1 MKKVISVN
9 AGSSSLKFQLFDMPS
24 EKVLT
29 SGIAERVGMEMGIF
43 TIKVNDEKIT
53 KELPIKNH
61 KVAVELLLEALVK
74 YKIVDDLN
82 EIVGAGHRIVQGGSY
97 YSESVLVDDEAVRLV
112 DELAELAP
120 LHNHAHLTGY
130 YAFKEALPN
139 IEHVFVFDTAF
150 HQTMK
155 SEVYTYPVPYQ
166 WLKDYRVRRYGAH
179 GTSHQYVANRCAE
192 LMNKDVKDLKII
204 TCHLGNGASISAVE
218 GGKCVNTSMGFT
230 PLAGIMMG
238 TRCGD
243 IDPAIVLYMMN
254 KTGMSTAEMD
264 TTLNKKS
271 GMLGV
276 SGISSDARDVDAA
289 AKEGNERA
297 ILTQKIYVNRI
308 VNVVGGYYMQM
319 GGCDAI
325 VFTAGLGENDSNIRQ
340 MVCDGLASGMKLVID
355 PIKNAATRSKEVM
368 FSLPD
373 SKVQAWI
380 IPTNEELVI
389 ARDTYH
395 LLGLAND

>member
-24 EKVLT
+24 EEVLT
-29 SGIAERVGMEMGIF
+29 SGIAERVGMDMGVF
-43 TIKVNDEKIT
+43 TIKVNGEKIT
-53 KELPIKNH
+53 KNIPIANH
-61 KVAVELLLEALVK
+61 KVAVELLLEALVEH
-74 YKIVDDLN
+74 KIVQSLN

-97 YSESVLVDDEAVRLV
+97 FDRSMIVDDDVVQKV

-130 YAFKEALPN
+130 FAFKEALPQ
-139 IEHVFVFDTAF
+139 IQHVFVFDTAF
-150 HQTMK
+150 HQTMEP
-155 SEVYTYPVPYQ
+155 EVYTYPLPYE
-166 WLKDYRVRRYGAH
+166 WYTDYKVRRYGAH
-179 GTSHQYVANRCAE
+179 GTSHQYVAFKCAE
-192 LMNKDVKDLKII
+192 LMGKDIKDLKLI
-204 TCHLGNGASISAVE
+204 TCHLGNGASISAVD

-254 KTGMSTAEMD
+254 KTGMNTADMD
-264 TTLNKKS
+264 TALNKKS
-271 GMLGV
+271 GMLGIT
-276 SGISSDARDVDAA
+276 GLSSDARDVDKA

-297 ILTQKIYVNRI
+297 ILAQRIYANRT
-308 VNVVGGYYMQM
+308 VNVIGGYFMQM
-319 GGCDAI
+319 GRADAI
-325 VFTAGLGENDSNIRQ
+325 VFTAGLGENDAFIRKII
-340 MVCDGLASGMKLVID
+340 CDGLKEGMGID
-355 PIKNAATRSKEVM
+355 LNYVKNETVHSKEELI
-368 FSLPD
+368 SNAT
-373 SKVQAWI
+373 SKVQVWV

-395 LLGLAND
+395 LLGLGND

>member
-97 YSESVLVDDEAVRLV
+97 YSESVVVDDEAVRLV

-155 SEVYTYPVPYQ
+155 PEVYTYPVPYQ

-218 GGKCVNTSMGFT
+218 GGQCVNTSMGFT

-389 ARDTYH
+389 ARDTYR